1 MSMTEE
7 TTAPSGTAIVA
18 GGSAGVGRAVVERLI
33 GRGYRVGVIA
43 RGEDRLEQM
52 EREFG
57 RDWVRGLSANVADQ
71 GELDGA
77 VDEIVDAFGAPTV
90 WVNSAM
96 LTAFSPFGKMPAKE
110 FDTIVGATFTGQ
122 VNGTR
127 SALRVMDGSRKGSI
141 VCIGS
146 GLGHR
151 AVPYQSAYV
160 AAKHAINGF
169 AQSLRSELMADES
182 PIALSLVQLPAINT
196 PQFDWAKNRL
206 EDHPQPAPPIY
217 QPEVAARAVMK
228 AIDGGNR
235 EILVGGSVLQL
246 VFGDMVAPWY
256 LDRKLARDGADLQQT
271 DERDHPDLGPN
282 TFEPASRHSSARGS
296 FGERAKE
303 SGIIVDSDVARGIAF
318 LGLPLAAMAAS
329 ALGAAMAARRR

>member
-1 MSMTEE
+1 MSTTGE
-7 TTAPSGTAIVA
+7 TDAPSGTAIVA

-33 GRGYRVGVIA
+33 GRGYRVGVLA
-43 RGEDRLEQM
+43 RGEDRLQEM

-57 RDWVRGLSANVADQ
+57 REWVRGIAADVADHA
-71 GELDGA
+71 A
-77 VDEIVDAFGAPTV
+77 VDAAADEIVEAFGAPTV

-96 LTAFSPFGKMPAKE
+96 LTAFSPFSKMPPEE
-110 FDTIVGATFTGQ
+110 FDAIVGATFTGQ

-127 SALRVMDGSRKGSI
+127 TALRVMNGARAGSI

-146 GLGHR
+146 GLSYR
-151 AVPYQSAYV
+151 AVPMQSAYV

-169 AQSLRSELMADES
+169 AQALRSELIAGDS

-217 QPEVAARAVMK
+217 QPDVAARAVMK

-256 LDRKLARDGADLQQT
+256 LDRKLAKDGADVQQT
-271 DERDHPDLGPN
+271 EEADHPSLGPN
-282 TFEPASRHSSARGS
+282 TFEPASRHSSAKGT
-296 FGERAKE
+296 FGDRARE
-303 SGIIVDSDVARGIAF
+303 NGIIVDSDLARGLAF
-318 LGLPLAAMAAS
+318 LGLPLATLAAG
-329 ALGAAMAARRR
+329 AVGAALAGRRR

>member
-1 MSMTEE
+1 MNNTDDI
-7 TTAPSGTAIVA
+7 TVPTGTAIVA
-18 GGSAGVGRAVVERLI
+18 GGSAGVGRAVVERLL

-43 RGEDRLEQM
+43 RGADRLREM

-57 RDWVRGLSANVADQ
+57 PGWVRGVSADVADHAA
-71 GELDGA
+71 LDA
-77 VDEIVDAFGAPTV
+77 AADEVVDAFGAPTV

-96 LTAFSPFGKMPAKE
+96 LTAFSPFSKMPPEE

-127 SALRVMDGSRKGSI
+127 TALRIMNGAREGSI

-151 AVPYQSAYV
+151 AVPMQTAYV
-160 AAKHAINGF
+160 ASKFAINGF
-169 AQSLRSELMADES
+169 AQALRSELIADES
-182 PIALSLVQLPAINT
+182 PIALSVVQLPAINT
-196 PQFDWAKNRL
+196 PQFDWARNRL

-217 QPEVAARAVMK
+217 QPDLAARAVMK

-246 VFGDMVAPWY
+246 LFGEMLAPWA
-256 LDRKLARDGADLQQT
+256 LDRKLARDGADMQQT
-271 DERDHPDLGPN
+271 EEGGHPDLGPN
-282 TFEPASRHSSARGS
+282 TYAPAARRSSAKGS
-296 FGERAKE
+296 FGDRAKE
-303 SGIIVDSDVARGIAF
+303 SGLIVDSDVARGVVL
-318 LGLPLAAMAAS
+318 LGLPLAGMAAA
-329 ALGAAMAARRR
+329 ALAALAARRR

>member
-1 MSMTEE
+1 MSSTEE
-7 TTAPSGTAIVA
+7 TTAHSGTAIVA

-43 RGEDRLEQM
+43 RGEDRLTEM

-57 RDWVRGLSANVADQ
+57 RDWVRGVSADVADH
-71 GELDGA
+71 EALDDA
-77 VDEIVDAFGAPTV
+77 ADEIVEAFGTPTV

-96 LTAFSPFGKMPAKE
+96 LTAFSPFSKMPPKE
-110 FDTIVGATFTGQ
+110 FDTIVAATFTGQ

-127 SALRVMDGSRKGSI
+127 TALRILDGSRKGSI

-146 GLGHR
+146 GLSYR
-151 AVPYQSAYV
+151 AVPMQSAYV

-169 AQSLRSELMADES
+169 AQSLRSELIAENS
-182 PIALSLVQLPAINT
+182 PIALSMVQLPAINT
-196 PQFDWAKNRL
+196 PQFDWAQNRL

-217 QPEVAARAVMK
+217 QPDVAARAVMK

-246 VFGDMVAPWY
+246 MFGDMIAPWY
-256 LDRKLARDGADLQQT
+256 LDRMLAREGGDMQQT
-271 DERDHPDLGPN
+271 EEADHPDLGPN
-282 TFEPASRHSSARGS
+282 TYAPAARHSSAKGS
-296 FGERAKE
+296 FGDRARD
-303 SGIIVDSDVARGIAF
+303 SAIIVDSDVARGIAF
-318 LGLPLAAMAAS
+318 LGLPLAALAAT
-329 ALGAAMAARRR
+329 ALGAAMGGRRK